1 MQDADPD
8 RPIPAELPGEVRVV
22 KMDRTIRFGLIGL
35 FLVVLTA
42 ALYFG
47 RDFLLPVSLA
57 FLFGLVL
64 SPVVR
69 VLKRRR
75 IPEWMT
81 AILLVVVLG
90 AGIASSIY
98 FLSGPVSEWIDDAPR
113 IGREVR
119 NKISILRE
127 PVEAVAEATE
137 QVEEFTETQDPEA
150 LRVVL
155 SEPGLLSR
163 AASGAPEL
171 AAQIG
176 VMLVL
181 LLFLLSSGDMFYEKL
196 VKSLPTLS
204 DKKLGVRIARTVER
218 EVSRYLL
225 TITLINAGL
234 GVAVGTGMFLIG
246 MPNPVL
252 WGVIAALLNFIP
264 YIGALLGVALVALIA
279 FVTFDTIWMAL
290 LAPFIYLTC
299 TTIEGQ
305 IVTPLI
311 LGRRLEMNTVAIF
324 LAIAF
329 WGWLWGIAGALIAV
343 PLLVTVKVFADHVE
357 GLAALG
363 EFLAARDSPKTV
375 EDDD

>member
-1 MQDADPD
+1 
-8 RPIPAELPGEVRVV
+8 
-22 KMDRTIRFGLIGL
+22 
-35 FLVVLTA
+35 
-42 ALYFG
+42 
-47 RDFLLPVSLA
+47 
-57 FLFGLVL
+57 
-64 SPVVR
+64 
-69 VLKRRR
+69 
-75 IPEWMT
+75 
-81 AILLVVVLG
+81 
-90 AGIASSIY
+90 
-98 FLSGPVSEWIDDAPR
+98 
-113 IGREVR
+113 
-119 NKISILRE
+119 
-127 PVEAVAEATE
+127 
-137 QVEEFTETQDPEA
+137 
-150 LRVVL
+150 
-155 SEPGLLSR
+155 
-163 AASGAPEL
+163 
-171 AAQIG
+171 
-176 VMLVL
+176 
-181 LLFLLSSGDMFYEKL
+181 
-196 VKSLPTLS
+196 
-204 DKKLGVRIARTVER
+204 
-218 EVSRYLL
+218 
-225 TITLINAGL
+225 
-234 GVAVGTGMFLIG
+234 VAVGTGMFLIG